1 MTIFFSKP
9 ELFQYFSQDLEMF
22 IKKLAKE
29 KRKFWISIY
38 IGFLTDDVN
47 FLLSPK
53 DDFFFF
59 FSCITKARREFTI
72 YNLRPADAA
81 KQLDSP

>member
-29 KRKFWISIY
+29 KRKFRISIY

-59 FSCITKARREFTI
+59 F
-72 YNLRPADAA
+72 LV
-81 KQLDSP
+81 